1 MRIQKFMAQCGV
13 ASRRK
18 SEELIQKGLVQ
29 INGVTIR
36 EPGFPVDPEKDEI
49 IVAEKKINT
58 AAKIYIMINK
68 PKGVLSTS
76 EDTHGRQRVLDL
88 VPIKER
94 LYK

>member
-36 EPGFPVDPEKDEI
+36 DPGFPVDKEKEEI
-49 IVAEKKINT
+49 IVAGKKLAT
-58 AAKIYIMINK
+58 EAKN
-68 PKGVLSTS
+68 
-76 EDTHGRQRVLDL
+76 
-88 VPIKER
+88 
-94 LYK
+94 